1 MAKARRLAS
10 GAWNVSVYSHTENG
24 KRKYESFTAWTKQ
37 EAELKAAEYKANK
50 SRLDRSDLKVCE
62 AIDGY
67 IKAKS
72 GVLSPSTIREYIRM
86 QKTNYS
92 DLDNVKIKKLTL
104 EQIQLWVS
112 GLSLKLS
119 AKSVRNTYALLSAAL
134 ALYQPDRSY
143 KVTLPTKAR
152 SRPSSPDESIIRLLL
167 DKASPELRKC
177 ILLGIRGLREG
188 EVSALQYEDIKD
200 GIAHIHADFVK
211 GPDGKWVYKEI
222 PKTSG
227 SDRFV
232 KVPDFGQG
240 EGFVIKWKPITISKR
255 FQELRNSLGLT
266 IRFHDLRHFFA
277 SSAAVL
283 NIPDIYTADFGGWA
297 RGGSIMKSVYQNN
310 IKSMS
315 DYYQD
320 KMDDYFTGLEK
331 KCKMKCK
338 MKF

>member
-1 MAKARRLAS
+1 MAKAKKLPS
-10 GAWNVSVYSHTENG
+10 GMWNVTVYSHTENG
-24 KRKYESFTAWTKQ
+24 KRKYESFTAATKS
-37 EAELKAAEYKANK
+37 EVELRAAEFSADKK
-50 SRLDRSDLKVCE
+50 RLSRSDLTVSE

-92 DLDNVKIKKLTL
+92 DLADVKIKKLTT

-134 ALYQPDRSY
+134 SLYQPDRSY
-143 KVTLPTKAR
+143 KVTLPTKAK
-152 SRPSSPDESIIRLLL
+152 SRPVSPDENIIRLLL

-188 EVSALQYEDIKD
+188 EVSALRYEDVED

-227 SDRFV
+227 SDRFI
-232 KVPDFGQG
+232 KIPDFGQG
-240 EGFVIKWKPITISKR
+240 EGFIIKWKPVTISKR
-255 FQELRNSLGLT
+255 FRELRESLGLT

-283 NIPDIYTADFGGWA
+283 QIPDIYTADFGGWT
-297 RGGSIMKSVYQNN
+297 RGGSGSIMKAVYQNN

-320 KMDDYFTGLEK
+320 KMDAYFKGLEK
-331 KCKMKCK
+331 NAK
-338 MKF
+338 